1 MMSPA
6 SLRLATLMTCGTLVV
21 AAAIPARAGSDWQ
34 TDQMAPHWFD
44 QTIYRPN
51 CFPADCA
58 CDCRSER

>member
-1 MMSPA
+1 M
-6 SLRLATLMTCGTLVV
+6 
-21 AAAIPARAGSDWQ
+21 PARAGSEWQ
-34 TDQMAPHWFD
+34 TNQMTPHWFE